1 MTFDPRLVSATCLI
15 MAEGTVGEVQ
25 SLQELFK
32 EGWEAQKSIE
42 KDEFSSN
49 SEEFKVCSYMHV
61 TLWYS

>member
-1 MTFDPRLVSATCLI
+1 